1 MNTTAKSNATAHAK
15 TPEQRAH
22 DLTRK
27 ISSKGVVAGVVVVEE
42 QQETQPQS
50 KDDHNDIVVGVGDR
64 SEFSR
69 EEIEEEIGKLSD
81 DCAFSDDADADAHQ
95 NENDGM
101 DIDPVEDEDQAD
113 ADADEFE
120 EEEVSDFSFFQLIF
134 GKYVMIAIGLM
145 MAIGDL
151 ANVKEDRATDV
162 KEMYQLALRYLFGE
176 LTDDEKVEID
186 AWEVGIDVFTDIELE
201 TMKKAEICSTD
212 DWTEI
217 IKPENFLKIL
227 QTKLMASAKHTTVF
241 LKMQNRVKSVA
252 EAFATAKDSSSAPT
266 IDDYFH
272 SKATGKKEVEMRL
285 NKNLLTYLK
294 QQAKD
299 TDLCVIKDQRS
310 ATVADSMFPIVANMF
325 PTTIR
330 DFNSMD
336 LLGTSNRKAATA
348 DMLECITEQKVMSKS
363 GAIYLGLKNWRKE
376 GKGVLSAAK
385 NLFDVMDAEQQEI
398 VMKKINNA
406 SELKRMKS
414 YMFTKGKQSKH
425 YGPNGKGKLMD
436 CSKLFQKSGRFH
448 ETPDYLVMS
457 KDAERE
463 KGKNSAFL
471 ALPDDGFAVD
481 ADVLQV
487 LQKHHKHQLKAP
499 PASQLL
505 YMQSV
510 LELFEKFNCSSAQL
524 TDTILTLFK
533 EAMIQLQGCGEN
545 GRCSIGAAR
554 RMAKKKSSKSRI
566 DVDGNNSDS
575 ESVDSNITTTTT
587 GTPSGSPERKK
598 QKKSDSD

>member
-1 MNTTAKSNATAHAK
+1 
-15 TPEQRAH
+15 
-22 DLTRK
+22 
-27 ISSKGVVAGVVVVEE
+27 
-42 QQETQPQS
+42 
-50 KDDHNDIVVGVGDR
+50 
-64 SEFSR
+64 
-69 EEIEEEIGKLSD
+69 
-81 DCAFSDDADADAHQ
+81 
-95 NENDGM
+95 
-101 DIDPVEDEDQAD
+101 
-113 ADADEFE
+113 
-120 EEEVSDFSFFQLIF
+120 
-134 GKYVMIAIGLM
+134 MIAIGLM

-151 ANVKEDRATDV
+151 ANVKEDRRTDV

-186 AWEVGIDVFTDIELE
+186 SWGVGIDVFTSIELE

-217 IKPENFLKIL
+217 IKAENFLNIL
-227 QTKLMASAKHTTVF
+227 QTKLVSSGQHTTVF
-241 LKMQNRVKSVA
+241 LQFPDRVKSVA
-252 EAFATAKDSSSAPT
+252 EAFATAKDSSTAPT

-272 SKATGKKEVEMRL
+272 SKATGKQEVETRL
-285 NKNLLTYLK
+285 NKNLLSYLK
-294 QQAKD
+294 QQAET

-310 ATVADSMFPIVANMF
+310 ATIADSMFPIVANMF

-336 LLGTSNRKAATA
+336 LLGTRKAATA
-348 DMLECITEQKVMSKS
+348 DMLEFITEQKVMSKS

-385 NLFDVMDAEQQEI
+385 NLFDVMVAEQQEM

-436 CSKLFQKSGRFH
+436 CSKLFQKSSN
-448 ETPDYLVMS
+448 TDYLVMS
-457 KDAERE
+457 KDAERQ

-471 ALPDDGFAVD
+471 ALPDEGFAVD
-481 ADVLQV
+481 ADVLKE
-487 LQKHHKHQLKAP
+487 LQKHHKHQLKAKP
-499 PASQLL
+499 EAQLA

-524 TDTILTLFK
+524 TDGILTLFK
-533 EAMIQLQGCGEN
+533 EAMIQLQGCSDK
-545 GRCSIGAAR
+545 GRALRDQTS
-554 RMAKKKSSKSRI
+554 MAKKKASKSRR
-566 DVDGNNSDS
+566 DGGNNSDS
-575 ESVDSNITTTTT
+575 DSVDSNITTTTT

-598 QKKSDSD
+598 QKKNDSD

>member
-1 MNTTAKSNATAHAK
+1 MSSIA
-15 TPEQRAH
+15 TPEQTSNAKGH
-22 DLTRK
+22 KVPAAKMKANIRK
-27 ISSKGVVAGVVVVEE
+27 ISNKSNEVPVGSYQDKNDGGDNVVA
-42 QQETQPQS
+42 
-50 KDDHNDIVVGVGDR
+50 VVGLGDVPEM
-64 SEFSR
+64 SDKDMDEL
-69 EEIEEEIGKLSD
+69 KKALSD
-81 DCAFSDDADADAHQ
+81 DPD
-95 NENDGM
+95 ENDGM

-113 ADADEFE
+113 ADADADADEE
-120 EEEVSDFSFFQLIF
+120 LDEELDEEEVSDFSFFQLIF

-151 ANVKEDRATDV
+151 ANVKEDRRTDV

-186 AWEVGIDVFTDIELE
+186 SWGVGIDVFTSIELE

-217 IKPENFLKIL
+217 IKAENFLNIL
-227 QTKLMASAKHTTVF
+227 QTKLVSSGQHTTVF
-241 LKMQNRVKSVA
+241 LQFPDRVKSVA
-252 EAFATAKDSSSAPT
+252 EAFATAKDSSTAPT

-272 SKATGKKEVEMRL
+272 SKATGKQEVETRL
-285 NKNLLTYLK
+285 NKNLLSYLK
-294 QQAKD
+294 QQAET

-310 ATVADSMFPIVANMF
+310 ATIADSMFPIVANMF

-336 LLGTSNRKAATA
+336 LLGTRKAATA
-348 DMLECITEQKVMSKS
+348 DMLEFITEQKVMSKS

-385 NLFDVMDAEQQEI
+385 NLFDVMVAEQQEM

-436 CSKLFQKSGRFH
+436 CSKLFQKSSN
-448 ETPDYLVMS
+448 TDYLVMS
-457 KDAERE
+457 KDAERQ

-471 ALPDDGFAVD
+471 ALPDEGFAVD
-481 ADVLQV
+481 ADVLKE
-487 LQKHHKHQLKAP
+487 LQKHHKHQLKAKP
-499 PASQLL
+499 EAQLA

-524 TDTILTLFK
+524 TDGILTLFK
-533 EAMIQLQGCGEN
+533 EAMIQLQGCSDK
-545 GRCSIGAAR
+545 GRALR
-554 RMAKKKSSKSRI
+554 EQTRMAKKKASKSRR
-566 DVDGNNSDS
+566 DGGNNSDS
-575 ESVDSNITTTTT
+575 DSVDSNITTTTT

-598 QKKSDSD
+598 QKKNDSD